1 MLDVGALLGRLSK
14 TGDPAVKRDAFAPL
28 EAVVIRSESWTRSL
42 FSAGRNLCRDQSVM
56 SSCRSK
62 DISDTGLV

>member
-1 MLDVGALLGRLSK
+1 MLDVGAFRKRFSQ

-28 EAVVIRSESWTRSL
+28 EAVVILSERRSRSL
-42 FSAGRNLCRDQSVM
+42 LAAGRNLCRDQSVM

-62 DISDTGLV
+62 HIYDTGLV